1 MPKEILVIDDSP
13 VVLKQLRDA
22 VRGAGHRVV
31 GVLNGNSGLTT
42 AQAYKYDLIFTDI
55 NMPGMNGLELIRELR
70 KLPNYNKTPII
81 VLSTESNQEMLA
93 EGKKLNVL
101 AWMVKPF
108 NADAVQAALG
118 SILDPD

>member
-13 VVLKQLRDA
+13 IVLAQLRDA

-31 GVLNGNSGLTT
+31 GVLNGKSGLVS
-42 AQAYKYDLIFTDI
+42 AQAYKYDLVFTDI

-70 KLPNYNKTPII
+70 KLPNYTKTPII
-81 VLSTESNQEMLA
+81 VLSTESSQEMLD
-93 EGKKLNVL
+93 ESKSLNVL

-108 NADAVQAALG
+108 NLEAVQAALG
-118 SILDPD
+118 SILDSD

>member
-31 GVLNGNSGLTT
+31 GVLNGKSGLTT